1 MIVWLKLTK
10 LTIQVKVTLIDIRR
24 SSKMTIVKVKVKC
37 RDQGEPSRY
46 VEIKVNHPGM
56 ELRAS
61 ASEAHCG
68 EGLGRRSRSWSKYKS
83 ACAPPKKLG
92 QSPHLEVEVV
102 RSLGVKPVPELE
114 NNLME
119 DGRVDLFAQLHQDEP
134 VPEAELLHHDG
145 DVAPI
150 GTFGTSTEDEVARV
164 LREDC
169 NQPET
174 EVLFFCLFF

>member
-1 MIVWLKLTK
+1 M
-10 LTIQVKVTLIDIRR
+10 
-24 SSKMTIVKVKVKC
+24 
-37 RDQGEPSRY
+37 
-46 VEIKVNHPGM
+46 NHPGM
-56 ELRAS
+56 ELQAS
-61 ASEAHCG
+61 ASEARCG
-68 EGLGRRSRSWSKYKS
+68 EGWGRHSRSWSKYKS
-83 ACAPPKKLG
+83 ACDQRPKKKNLG

-102 RSLGVKPVPELE
+102 RPLRVQPVSELE

-119 DGRVDLFAQLHQDEP
+119 DGRVDLFAKLHHDEP

-150 GTFGTSTEDEVARV
+150 GTLRTSTEDEVARV

-174 EVLFFCLFF
+174 EVLFFAYFLIFSFLFFICLKQR

>member
-1 MIVWLKLTK
+1 
-10 LTIQVKVTLIDIRR
+10 
-24 SSKMTIVKVKVKC
+24 
-37 RDQGEPSRY
+37 
-46 VEIKVNHPGM
+46 M

-68 EGLGRRSRSWSKYKS
+68 EGWGRCSRSWSKYKS
-83 ACAPPKKLG
+83 ACDQRPKKKNLG

-102 RSLGVKPVPELE
+102 RPLGVQPVPELE
-114 NNLME
+114 NHLME

-134 VPEAELLHHDG
+134 VSEAELLHHDG

-150 GTFGTSTEDEVARV
+150 GTLGTSTEDQVARV

-169 NQPET
+169 NQPEA
-174 EVLFFCLFF
+174 EVFYLTFIIFVIVFA